1 MREKLIQ
8 YVNLL
13 FEGASNTEE
22 IHQEILQNTLD
33 RYDDLVSQGKTPEAA
48 YRLAITGI
56 GDINEILG
64 SASGPSDPQT
74 AAAASADVAK
84 AVVDEAQKRKTTAVA
99 IAFYILCPF
108 PLIILSEFGA
118 PSSLGLL
125 LMFLMIAAATAL
137 LIMNDKPK
145 AEQKEETPVSPKKQL
160 HKSVDTL
167 IWSIGLAVYFLIS
180 FTTGAWFITWV
191 IFPLIGCV
199 QGLVHA
205 ILDLKEA
212 SNHEN

>member
-64 SASGPSDPQT
+64 SASVPCDPQT

-137 LIMNDKPK
+137 LIMNGKPK
-145 AEQKEETPVSPKKQL
+145 AEQKEETPVSAKKQL

-191 IFPLIGCV
+191 IFPLIGSV

>member
-64 SASGPSDPQT
+64 SASVPSDPQT
-74 AAAASADVAK
+74 AAAVPADVAK

-137 LIMNDKPK
+137 LIMNGKPK
-145 AEQKEETPVSPKKQL
+145 AEQEEETPVSPKKQI

-191 IFPLIGCV
+191 IFPLIGSV

>member
-64 SASGPSDPQT
+64 SASVPSDPQT
-74 AAAASADVAK
+74 AAAAPADVAK

-137 LIMNDKPK
+137 LIMNGKPK
-145 AEQKEETPVSPKKQL
+145 AEQEEETPVSPKKQL

-191 IFPLIGCV
+191 IFPLIGSV

>member
-64 SASGPSDPQT
+64 SASVPSDPQP
-74 AAAASADVAK
+74 AAAVPAAVAK

-137 LIMNDKPK
+137 LIMNGKPK

-191 IFPLIGCV
+191 IFPLIGSV

>member
-64 SASGPSDPQT
+64 SASVPSDPQT
-74 AAAASADVAK
+74 AAAVPADVAK

-137 LIMNDKPK
+137 LIMNGKPK

-191 IFPLIGCV
+191 IFPLIGSV